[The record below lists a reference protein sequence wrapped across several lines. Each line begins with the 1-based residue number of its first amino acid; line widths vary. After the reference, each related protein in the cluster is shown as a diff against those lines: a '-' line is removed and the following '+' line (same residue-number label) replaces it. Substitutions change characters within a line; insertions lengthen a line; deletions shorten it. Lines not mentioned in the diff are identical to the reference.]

1 MGGGS
6 DGEEAVGDVA
16 EEGVLVGGVEGALGV
31 AVEFGIFGKDGGG
44 GLVVGVGGVGG
55 GKRLSATSAAN
66 ASIGGGGA
74 PGEEFPDDDAGG
86 LIERVGEENL
96 GDGGDGE
103 AENGADDDGGGGAD
117 DGVDDEA
124 ADDVENAARKDDAE
138 DGDGGT
144 DALSGGAGSKGGASK
159 ETDATEDVADAF
171 EGVVGGLGGGDGNIG
186 KNELHAGGFERGL
199 VGGSFAK
206 GDGVLAVGGGG
217 EAGILVVGDGSGG
230 GGGEGV
236 QNFVD
241 GGFVAF
247 TGFHF
252 ADVFHETHEIIDG
265 LIDFVGSDG
274 ARNHIGDSEDG
285 AGAVGNAR
293 DLAGDAVEEA
303 GGLRLGFGART
314 AARGGGIDAVA
325 RVGFENGIAVVVVA
339 GAIVVGL
346 LTEAAES
353 GGVAIE
359 LVAHGVAVILGVN
372 FGVAGLPVIIED
384 ITTEAEFL
392 VDAVGDRVEK
402 GGDAAAFGVGV
413 GFAEVE
419 VFLVDVSETIGGD
432 VDDFVGGGVVIF
444 EGEVGAGAFN
454 IDAVFGETA
463 AEFVGEMVVFLDASP
478 VGGDWVIAFKHVL
491 GEAAVAE
498 AVAGVLGVGGFG
510 EEGFEGGGEE
520 GVGADEENAAADGEN
535 EGDDKGGETALAFA
549 GALDDDGTTSAGI
562 KRGGSAKS
570 GLFGATKIVS
580 GGRH

>member
-1 MGGGS
+1 M
-6 DGEEAVGDVA
+6 
-16 EEGVLVGGVEGALGV
+16 
-31 AVEFGIFGKDGGG
+31 AVEFGVFGENSGG

-55 GKRLSATSAAN
+55 GEGLSAASAAN
-66 ASIGGGGA
+66 AGIGGGGA
-74 PGEEFPDDDAGG
+74 PSEEFPDDDAGG
-86 LIERVGEENL
+86 LIEHVSEENL

-103 AENGADDDGGGGAD
+103 AENGADDDGSGGAD
-117 DGVDDEA
+117 DSINDEA

-144 DALSGGAGSKGGASK
+144 DALSGGAGSEGGASK
-159 ETDATEDVADAF
+159 EADAAKDVADAF

-206 GDGVLAVGGGG
+206 GDGVLAVRGGG

-230 GGGEGV
+230 GSGEGV

-252 ADVFHETHEIIDG
+252 ADVFHEAHEVIDG
-265 LIDFVGSDG
+265 LIDLVGSDG
-274 ARNHIGDSEDG
+274 AGNHIGDSEDG
-285 AGAVGNAR
+285 AGAIGNAG
-293 DLAGDAVEEA
+293 DLAGDAVEKA
-303 GGLRLGFGART
+303 GGLRLSLGTRA

-325 RVGFENGIAVVVVA
+325 RVGFENGVAVVVVA
-339 GAIVVGL
+339 GAIVVGF
-346 LTEAAES
+346 LTEATKG

-359 LVAHGVAVILGVN
+359 LVAHGVAVVLGVN

-384 ITTEAEFL
+384 ITAEAEFL
-392 VDAVGDRVEK
+392 VDAVGNGIKE
-402 GGDAAAFGVGV
+402 GGNAAALGVGV

-444 EGEVGAGAFN
+444 EGEAGAGAFN
-454 IDAVFGETA
+454 IDAVFGEAA
-463 AEFVGEMVVFLDASP
+463 AEFVGEMVVFLDAGP
-478 VGGDWVIAFKHVL
+478 VGGDWVITFKHVL
-491 GEAAVAE
+491 GEAAIAE
-498 AVAGVLGVGGFG
+498 VVAGVLGVGGFG

-520 GVGADEENAAADGEN
+520 GVGADEENAAADGKN
-535 EGDDKGGETALAFA
+535 EGDDEGGETALAFA

-570 GLFGATKIVS
+570 GLFGATKIVG